1 MPLLEKNAFAA
12 DTWTFIA
19 ADGALPEGGRVALP
33 FARLKAE
40 WETLAKFPGELGAV
54 LSNTDN
60 DEDVEVYLPHL
71 SLVVLPF
78 PAFADGR
85 SYSIARQIRNLGYTG
100 ELRATGNVLPDQLQM
115 MLQVGFSSFE
125 VADRFPLAMWQKA
138 GKQMSLAYQRGLYRR
153 AGEAEVWSER
163 HHEAA
168 AWEEQPH
175 AG

>member
-1 MPLLEKNAFAA
+1 MPLLEKNAFTT

-19 ADGALPEGGRVALP
+19 AEQALADGGRVALA

-40 WETLAKFPGELGAV
+40 WETLARFPGELGAV

-60 DEDVEVYLPHL
+60 DDEVEVFLPHL

-85 SYSIARQIRNLGYTG
+85 SYSIARQIRNRGYKG
-100 ELRATGNVLPDQLQM
+100 ELRASGNVLPDQLQM
-115 MLQVGFSSFE
+115 MLQVGFSSFD
-125 VADRFPLAMWQKA
+125 VSDRFPLQAWQA
-138 GKQMSLAYQRGLYRR
+138 AAKQMSLAYQRGLYRR
-153 AGEAEVWSER
+153 ASEIEVWSER

-168 AWEEQPH
+168 AWEEKPN
-175 AG
+175 AR

>member
-1 MPLLEKNAFAA
+1 MPLLEKNAFTA

-153 AGEAEVWSER
+153 AGEADVWSER